1 MRKRLL
7 PLLVL
12 TLALAP
18 AGLSAQGFGISLKA
32 GTTGLGGDL
41 GFGFSDMW
49 GVRGGIGLLPFDLTI
64 EETETSY
71 TATAPSPQFMALVD
85 FFPMRGSF
93 RLTGGLLMT
102 DDIDLSG
109 TIEGQNVT
117 GAVSLKRT
125 QPYLGLGFGNLS
137 GGGLGFVL
145 DLGVG
150 FGDAPVVD
158 LQGPSDIQDEIDEE
172 IAQLEEA
179 LEPFK
184 YVPVISVGLSIGVG
198 N

>member
-1 MRKRLL
+1 MRKRLI

-12 TLALAP
+12 ALALAP
-18 AGLSAQGFGISLKA
+18 AGLSGQGFGFSLKA

-41 GFGFSDMW
+41 GFGFSDMV

-64 EETETSY
+64 EETENSY
-71 TATAPSPQFMALVD
+71 TAKAPSPQFMALVD

-93 RLTGGLLMT
+93 RLTGGLLLT

-109 TIEGQNVT
+109 QIEGQNVT
-117 GAVSLKRT
+117 GSVALKRT

-137 GGGLGFVL
+137 RGGVGFVL

-150 FGDAPVVD
+150 FGEAPQVT
-158 LQGPSDIQDEIDEE
+158 LEGPSDIQDEIDEE
-172 IAQLEEA
+172 IAELEEA

-184 YVPVISVGLSIGVG
+184 YFPVISVGLSIGIG